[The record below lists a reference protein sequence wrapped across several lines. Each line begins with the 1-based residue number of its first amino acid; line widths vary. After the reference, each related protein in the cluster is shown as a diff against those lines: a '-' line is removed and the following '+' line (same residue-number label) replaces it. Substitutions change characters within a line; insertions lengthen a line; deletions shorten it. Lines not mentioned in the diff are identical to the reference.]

1 MAAERKGR
9 YFPLARRV
17 PGMSEFTVSG
27 QFRARDG
34 WQEFEKQI
42 EAPNQQV
49 ALEHTYSQFGSQHGL
64 KRTQIEVFGVTA

>member
-1 MAAERKGR
+1 
-9 YFPLARRV
+9 
-17 PGMSEFTVSG
+17 MSEFTVSG
-27 QFRARDG
+27 QFQARDG
-34 WQEFEKQI
+34 WQEFEKDI